1 MTRYSLA
8 GNIFFDIIVSISVS
22 GITWVFPFEEL
33 FGVSVVFSLGEMQQT
48 EKKAM
53 NSEKEHPS
61 PDGTSSSSNS
71 SPTKS
76 RVLVP
81 DSSSLPLARL
91 KTELVEKTKMMESVL
106 ELFAKEWERLEACR
120 ANVERERNEFESMKA
135 KVAQVHFPQQIKL
148 SIGGTIFETSLQ
160 HIRRDQDSML
170 GAMFSGK
177 GFLVEPNKDGAYFID
192 RDGNAWQLNRR

>member
-1 MTRYSLA
+1 
-8 GNIFFDIIVSISVS
+8 
-22 GITWVFPFEEL
+22 
-33 FGVSVVFSLGEMQQT
+33 MQHT
-48 EKKAM
+48 EKKV

-91 KTELVEKTKMMESVL
+91 KTELVEKTKMMEGVL

-135 KVAQVHFPQQIKL
+135 KIAQVHFPQQIKL

-160 HIRRDQDSML
+160 NIRRDPDSML

-192 RDGNAWQLNRR
+192 RDGNGCRLVLKGLCF